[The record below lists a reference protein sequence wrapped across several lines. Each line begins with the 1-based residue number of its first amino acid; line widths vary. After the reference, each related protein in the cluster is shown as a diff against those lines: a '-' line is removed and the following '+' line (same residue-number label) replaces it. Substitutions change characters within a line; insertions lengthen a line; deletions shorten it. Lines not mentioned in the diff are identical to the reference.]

1 MKARLRSA
9 EKQEQNVKYVVETMK
24 ASENARKIELKETK
38 DLLGYSRGKMRHLE
52 NITVQQIS
60 KVHNAEKN
68 MEKLKLKL
76 HEKDSVIKDLKN
88 RMKLGEQS
96 EKLKYLE
103 GEIDLCQKEKVSEQQ
118 ARQKL
123 EKNMENLNTASLVS
137 NHFVIWFKILTEFYF
152 S

>member
-76 HEKDSVIKDLKN
+76 HEKDSVIKDLRN
-88 RMKLGEQS
+88 RMELGEQS

-103 GEIDLCQKEKVSEQQ
+103 GEIDLRERKKG
-118 ARQKL
+118 L
-123 EKNMENLNTASLVS
+123 
-137 NHFVIWFKILTEFYF
+137 
-152 S
+152 